1 MADSDY
7 RLWHLLLVGAGAAA
21 TLLAVLIALF
31 KEDVRAWWRH
41 PALQAS
47 IRLRPPECHKIEIAF
62 LDDSTGRIRARAP
75 CYYFRIWVENTG
87 TVRAEQVQVY
97 VSRLLRK
104 HTQGHFKQVDNFIPM
119 NLRWAMGP
127 QPPER
132 PEVFAAGISPK
143 MGKHC
148 DLGRIVDPK
157 AYQHMRPTFEG
168 VAADA
173 TVMEL
178 DLEVQSLTNSH
189 VIIPGTHRLEI
200 VLAAANCLPIKKTLE
215 LTLTGYWFDSEAQ
228 MFAEGIA
235 LKEIL

>member
-47 IRLRPPECHKIEIAF
+47 IRLRPPDCHKVEIAF
-62 LDDSTGRIRARAP
+62 FDEAGQIRARAP

-104 HTQGHFKQVDNFIPM
+104 HTQGHFEQIDTFIPM

-148 DLGRIVDPK
+148 DLGRIVEPK
-157 AYQHMRPTFEG
+157 TYQRIRPTIPG
-168 VAADA
+168 VPPDA
-173 TVMEL
+173 TFMEL

-189 VIIPGTHRLEI
+189 IIIPGTYRLEI
-200 VLAAANCLPIKKTLE
+200 VLAAANCLPINKPIE
-215 LTLTGYWFDSEAQ
+215 LTITGKWFDSDAQ
-228 MFAEGIA
+228 MFADGVA
-235 LKEIL
+235 LKEII